1 MCIVSIVNIALTA
14 VLADDQNF
22 KISIVDEKFSSARE
36 LVPAE
41 NELVPAENKMLH
53 RGLPCFRHTGSRFG
67 SVVTLY
73 RVTSRIWSPDLAAR
87 NLSMRAPF
95 IFRP

>member
-41 NELVPAENKMLH
+41 NKMLH
-53 RGLPCFRHTGSRFG
+53 RSLPCFRQTGSRFG
-67 SVVTLY
+67 SVVTLH

-87 NLSMRAPF
+87 NLSMLAPF